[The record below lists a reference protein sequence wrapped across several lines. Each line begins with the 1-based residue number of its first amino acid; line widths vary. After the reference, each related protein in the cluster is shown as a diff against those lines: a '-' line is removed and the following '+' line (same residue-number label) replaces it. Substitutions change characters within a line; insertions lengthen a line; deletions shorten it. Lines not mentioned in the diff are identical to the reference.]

1 MDSNKILDLQLVQS
15 NEVGGSYH
23 MEKEGL
29 RRSLD
34 HLQSNGLAV
43 DYIVTDR
50 HPQIQK
56 FLRDLQITHFYD
68 VWHFEKGLSKKLQK
82 LAKNKD
88 CQILNKWLHA
98 IKNHVYYSATSSTS
112 GREKV
117 ANWTSMINHMQD
129 VHTHDNPIYPKCAH
143 ADRVSK
149 DKNKWFQPDVMNK
162 EVVGS
167 LRQKY
172 PEINDVHLAKNATI
186 KGISYKIGMLIPYGS
201 TGGLPGFAD
210 ILQICIVERSLSFV
224 VRVLFAWYREHFR
237 AYELTISPNREV
249 ALVHLENLADAYPLC
264 DYTVVVKRM
273 VTLKRHIIV

>member
-1 MDSNKILDLQLVQS
+1 MRADSPGHAAKFGSYSLMHMDSNKILDLQLVQS

-149 DKNKWFQPDVMNK
+149 DKNKWFQPGSVALYKVENTLTNK
-162 EVVGS
+162 RVLKDMEKLSHHYQTSTLESFHSLVLRFAPKNVVFP
-167 LRQKY
+167 Y
-172 PEINDVHLAKNATI
+172 V
-186 KGISYKIGMLIPYGS
+186 GML
-201 TGGLPGFAD
+201 
-210 ILQICIVERSLSFV
+210 CR
-224 VRVLFAWYREHFR
+224 
-237 AYELTISPNREV
+237 
-249 ALVHLENLADAYPLC
+249 
-264 DYTVVVKRM
+264 
-273 VTLKRHIIV
+273 

>member
-1 MDSNKILDLQLVQS
+1 
-15 NEVGGSYH
+15 

-112 GREKV
+112 GPEKV

-149 DKNKWFQPDVMNK
+149 DKNKWFQPGSVALYKVENTLTNK
-162 EVVGS
+162 RVLKDMEKLSHHYQTSTLESFHSLVLRFAPKNVVFP
-167 LRQKY
+167 Y
-172 PEINDVHLAKNATI
+172 V
-186 KGISYKIGMLIPYGS
+186 GML
-201 TGGLPGFAD
+201 
-210 ILQICIVERSLSFV
+210 CR
-224 VRVLFAWYREHFR
+224 
-237 AYELTISPNREV
+237 
-249 ALVHLENLADAYPLC
+249 
-264 DYTVVVKRM
+264 
-273 VTLKRHIIV
+273 